1 MTALTFG
8 LGAADIV
15 AIAGFAGVVLAAG
28 LIGAWRAARA
38 DSPRARMQRRLDAV
52 LGAEAHT
59 VEAMDDEVRVIQR
72 KRRGRSALARR
83 LQALHDRVEI
93 TGGKRGLTLF
103 YGLPTLAA
111 VTAAIAVQVAAGE
124 ALWAV
129 PLWAVPVAI
138 IGAGVLTMALVYAV
152 FERRFKVAFLDTFP
166 DALELIIR
174 AVRAGVPVS
183 QAIHVAGQELNEPV
197 RTEFRAMGD
206 SLRLG
211 IDMAEVLGE
220 ASRRIAIP
228 DFNFFTVCVLLQRE
242 TGGQLAETLENL
254 AAIIRTRRDMRLK
267 AKALVAEGKAASQ
280 AIGAIPFLCL
290 GILSFIGED
299 YVGVLYT
306 TDLGHTL
313 LIVAAC
319 MLVVGFTIIH
329 NLSQLKE

>member
-1 MTALTFG
+1 MAGPLLG
-8 LGAADIV
+8 LSAADVV
-15 AIAGFAGVVLAAG
+15 AIAGFAAVVLAAV
-28 LIGAWRAARA
+28 LIGAWQSARA
-38 DSPRARMQRRLDAV
+38 ESPRARIQRRLDALV
-52 LGAEAHT
+52 GPEQA

-72 KRRGRSALARR
+72 KRRGSSALARR
-83 LQALHDRVEI
+83 LQDIHARVEI
-93 TGGKRGLTLF
+93 TGGKRGITVF
-103 YGLPTLAA
+103 YGLPLGAA
-111 VTAAIAVQVAAGE
+111 VGAAVVIRMTD
-124 ALWAV
+124 AL
-129 PLWAVPVAI
+129 PLWGLPGAAAAV
-138 IGAGVLTMALVYAV
+138 GGLTMALIYAL
-152 FERRFKVAFLDTFP
+152 FEKRFRIAFLDAFP

-183 QAIHVAGQELNEPV
+183 QAMHVAGQELNEPV

-206 SLRLG
+206 ALRLG

-306 TDLGHTL
+306 TEAGNTL
-313 LIVAAC
+313 LLIAGA
-319 MLVVGFTIIH
+319 MLVVGFAIIH

>member
-1 MTALTFG
+1 MAPGLSFG
-8 LGAADIV
+8 LTAADVV
-15 AIAGFAGVVLAAG
+15 AIAGFAAVILAAG

-38 DSPRARMQRRLDAV
+38 DSPRARVQRRLDAV
-52 LGAEAHT
+52 LGAEPQT

-93 TGGKRGLTLF
+93 TGGKRGLSLF

-111 VTAAIAVQVAAGE
+111 LAAAVAVQVAAG
-124 ALWAV
+124 V

-138 IGAGVLTMALVYAV
+138 VGAGVLTMALVYAV
-152 FERRFKVAFLDTFP
+152 FEKRFKVAFLDTFP

-206 SLRLG
+206 ALRLG

>member
-1 MTALTFG
+1 MAGTPLG
-8 LGAADIV
+8 LNAADIV
-15 AIAGFAGVVLAAG
+15 GIAGFAAVVLGAV
-28 LIGAWRAARA
+28 LLGAWQSARA
-38 DSPRARMQRRLDAV
+38 ESPRARIQRRLDAV
-52 LGAEAHT
+52 MGAEQT

-83 LQALHDRVEI
+83 LQGIHDRVEI
-93 TGGKRGLTLF
+93 TGGKRGITLF
-103 YGLPTLAA
+103 YGLPLGAA
-111 VTAAIAVQVAAGE
+111 VGAAVAVRMAG
-124 ALWAV
+124 AL
-129 PLWAVPVAI
+129 PLWVLPVAVA
-138 IGAGVLTMALVYAV
+138 GAGGLAMTLIYAL
-152 FERRFKVAFLDTFP
+152 FEKRFKIAFLDSFP

-206 SLRLG
+206 ALRLG

-220 ASRRIAIP
+220 AGRRIAIP

-306 TDLGHTL
+306 TETGHTL
-313 LIVAAC
+313 LLIAGA